1 MVSSKIQ
8 FIVMELINQFL
19 PLALIIVIISL
30 VILYRKSN
38 KTSVNDASINVS
50 SMIDNK
56 NYNDEI
62 LNELINMNKSISKIE
77 KNVKFFAW
85 LTIVSLVVYAFVAL
99 AIAANS

>member
-1 MVSSKIQ
+1 
-8 FIVMELINQFL
+8 MEVINQFL

-30 VILYRKSN
+30 VMLYRKSN
-38 KTSVNDASINVS
+38 KTS
-50 SMIDNK
+50 IDNGRILTNNPKEDK
-56 NYNDEI
+56 NSNDEI

>member
-1 MVSSKIQ
+1 
-8 FIVMELINQFL
+8 MEVINQFL
-19 PLALIIVIISL
+19 PLGLIIVIISL

-38 KTSVNDASINVS
+38 KTSVDNEIVS
-50 SMIDNK
+50 RGNSMVEK

-99 AIAANS
+99 AIASTA

>member
-1 MVSSKIQ
+1 
-8 FIVMELINQFL
+8 MEVINQFL

-38 KTSVNDASINVS
+38 KTN
-50 SMIDNK
+50 IDSGRILTNNSKEDK

-85 LTIVSLVVYAFVAL
+85 LTIVSSVVYAFVAI
-99 AIAANS
+99 ARAANS

>member
-1 MVSSKIQ
+1 
-8 FIVMELINQFL
+8 MEVINQFL

-62 LNELINMNKSISKIE
+62 LNELININKSISKIE

>member
-1 MVSSKIQ
+1 
-8 FIVMELINQFL
+8 MEVIKQFL

-30 VILYRKSN
+30 VMLYRKSN
-38 KTSVNDASINVS
+38 KTS
-50 SMIDNK
+50 IDNGRILTNNPKEDK
-56 NYNDEI
+56 NSNDEI

>member
-30 VILYRKSN
+30 VRLYRKSN
-38 KTSVNDASINVS
+38 KTS
-50 SMIDNK
+50 IDNGRILTNNPKEDK
-56 NYNDEI
+56 NSNDEI

>member
-1 MVSSKIQ
+1 
-8 FIVMELINQFL
+8 MEVINQFL

-30 VILYRKSN
+30 VMLYRKSN
-38 KTSVNDASINVS
+38 KTSVNEASINVS
-50 SMIDNK
+50 SMIDSK
-56 NYNDEI
+56 NSNDEI

>member
-1 MVSSKIQ
+1 M
-8 FIVMELINQFL
+8 
-19 PLALIIVIISL
+19 
-30 VILYRKSN
+30 LYRKSN

-50 SMIDNK
+50 SEIDNK
-56 NYNDEI
+56 NSNDEI

>member
-1 MVSSKIQ
+1 
-8 FIVMELINQFL
+8 MEVINQFL
-19 PLALIIVIISL
+19 PLGLIIVIISL
-30 VILYRKSN
+30 VILYRRSN
-38 KTSVNDASINVS
+38 KTSVDNEIVRTGN
-50 SMIDNK
+50 SMVEK

>member
-1 MVSSKIQ
+1 
-8 FIVMELINQFL
+8 MEVINQFL
-19 PLALIIVIISL
+19 PLGLIIVIISL

-38 KTSVNDASINVS
+38 KISVDNEIVS
-50 SMIDNK
+50 KGNSMVEK

-85 LTIVSLVVYAFVAL
+85 LTIVSLVVYAFVAI

>member
-1 MVSSKIQ
+1 
-8 FIVMELINQFL
+8 MEIINQFL
-19 PLALIIVIISL
+19 PLGLIIVIISL

-38 KTSVNDASINVS
+38 KASVDNEIVS
-50 SMIDNK
+50 RGNSMVEK

-85 LTIVSLVVYAFVAL
+85 LTIVSFVVYAFFAI

>member
-1 MVSSKIQ
+1 
-8 FIVMELINQFL
+8 MEVINQFL

-30 VILYRKSN
+30 VMLYRKSN

-50 SMIDNK
+50 SMIDNE
-56 NYNDEI
+56 NSNDEI

>member
-1 MVSSKIQ
+1 
-8 FIVMELINQFL
+8 MELINQFL

-30 VILYRKSN
+30 VMLYRKSN
-38 KTSVNDASINVS
+38 KTS
-50 SMIDNK
+50 IDNGRILTNNPKEDK
-56 NYNDEI
+56 NSNDEI

>member
-1 MVSSKIQ
+1 
-8 FIVMELINQFL
+8 MEVINQFL
-19 PLALIIVIISL
+19 PLGLIIVIISL

-38 KTSVNDASINVS
+38 KTSVDNEIVRTGN
-50 SMIDNK
+50 SMVEK

-85 LTIVSLVVYAFVAL
+85 LTIVSFVVYAFVAI

>member
-1 MVSSKIQ
+1 
-8 FIVMELINQFL
+8 MEVINQFL

-62 LNELINMNKSISKIE
+62 LNELININKSISKIE

-99 AIAANS
+99 SIAANS

>member
-1 MVSSKIQ
+1 
-8 FIVMELINQFL
+8 MEVINQFL
-19 PLALIIVIISL
+19 PLGLIIVIISL

-38 KTSVNDASINVS
+38 KTNVDNEIVS
-50 SMIDNK
+50 RGNSMVEK
-56 NYNDEI
+56 NYNGEI

-77 KNVKFFAW
+77 KNIKFFAW

>member
-1 MVSSKIQ
+1 
-8 FIVMELINQFL
+8 MELINQFL

-30 VILYRKSN
+30 VMVYRKSN
-38 KTSVNDASINVS
+38 KTSVDNEIVRTYN
-50 SMIDNK
+50 SMVEK

>member
-1 MVSSKIQ
+1 
-8 FIVMELINQFL
+8 MELINQFL

-30 VILYRKSN
+30 VMLYRKSN

-50 SMIDNK
+50 SVIDNK
-56 NYNDEI
+56 NSNDEI
-62 LNELINMNKSISKIE
+62 LNELINMNKSISNIE

-99 AIAANS
+99 SIAANS

>member
-1 MVSSKIQ
+1 
-8 FIVMELINQFL
+8 MEVINQFL

-30 VILYRKSN
+30 EMLDRKSN

-56 NYNDEI
+56 NSNDEI
-62 LNELINMNKSISKIE
+62 LNELIKMNKRISKIE

>member
-1 MVSSKIQ
+1 
-8 FIVMELINQFL
+8 MELINQFL

-30 VILYRKSN
+30 VMLYRKSN

-56 NYNDEI
+56 NSNDEI
-62 LNELINMNKSISKIE
+62 LNELINMNKNISKIE

>member
-1 MVSSKIQ
+1 
-8 FIVMELINQFL
+8 MELINQFL

-30 VILYRKSN
+30 VMLYKKSN
-38 KTSVNDASINVS
+38 KTSVDNEIVRTDN
-50 SMIDNK
+50 SMIEK

-85 LTIVSLVVYAFVAL
+85 LTIVSLVVYAFVAI

>member
-1 MVSSKIQ
+1 
-8 FIVMELINQFL
+8 MEVINQFL

-30 VILYRKSN
+30 VMLYRKSN

-56 NYNDEI
+56 NSNDEI

>member
-1 MVSSKIQ
+1 
-8 FIVMELINQFL
+8 MEVINQFL
-19 PLALIIVIISL
+19 PLGLIIVIISL

-38 KTSVNDASINVS
+38 KTNVDNEIVRTGN
-50 SMIDNK
+50 SMVEK

-77 KNVKFFAW
+77 KNIKFFAW

-99 AIAANS
+99 AIASTA

>member
-1 MVSSKIQ
+1 
-8 FIVMELINQFL
+8 MELINQFL

-30 VILYRKSN
+30 VMLYRKSN

-62 LNELINMNKSISKIE
+62 LNELININKSISKIE

>member
-1 MVSSKIQ
+1 
-8 FIVMELINQFL
+8 MELINQFL
-19 PLALIIVIISL
+19 PLGLIIVIISL
-30 VILYRKSN
+30 VILYRRSN
-38 KTSVNDASINVS
+38 KTSVDNEIVRTGN
-50 SMIDNK
+50 SMVEK